1 MYEVRFQIVFISQEF
16 IIIKVVAILC
26 ERLAI
31 NEKIMFLKS
40 STLMKTKLT
49 DHNYDL
55 VSDRFLACRR
65 VVKFFLITVLSR
77 LSIKRIVVKW
87 PAKMLN
93 NINHMDIICRQLI
106 NEIWLVFPAILSMIG
121 YIMWQP
127 IEYV

>member
-1 MYEVRFQIVFISQEF
+1 MCEVRVQIVFISQEF

-65 VVKFFLITVLSR
+65 AVKFFYN
-77 LSIKRIVVKW
+77 RIEQIV
-87 PAKMLN
+87 
-93 NINHMDIICRQLI
+93 
-106 NEIWLVFPAILSMIG
+106 
-121 YIMWQP
+121 
-127 IEYV
+127 